1 MAFHPYPQ
9 VIAAVFNRRAFGPPR
24 GLTPASAC
32 PRIAHPA
39 SRPRRGTQVA
49 LLRLA
54 FAPAPFRL
62 TSPRASD
69 SLAHS
74 TKGTPSHRMGA
85 PTARGRAVSG
95 AVSLP
100 SRGAFHLSLA
110 VLVRYRSSESVQ
122 PWRVVPPASRG
133 VSRAPRYSG
142 PETRCQRPSGYG
154 ALTLFRRPSQAVPLD
169 GWFVTAAEG
178 CGPRLPRPTTPARK
192 RPHACTR
199 AGLGWPGFARR
210 YSRDLG

>member
-1 MAFHPYPQ
+1 MRLYRHLK
-9 VIAAVFNRRAFGPPR
+9 GS
-24 GLTPASAC
+24 LS
-32 PRIAHPA
+32 
-39 SRPRRGTQVA
+39 
-49 LLRLA
+49 LRLGSNLNLA
-54 FAPAPFRL
+54 AYRN
-62 TSPRASD
+62 

-74 TKGTPSHRMGA
+74 TKGTPSHRQRCSDCSW
-85 PTARGRAVSG
+85 ARGFRRCFTPLSG
-95 AVSLP
+95 S
-100 SRGAFHLSLA
+100 FHLSLT
-110 VLVRYRSSESVQ
+110 VLVRYRSRESVQ